1 MTNQN
6 LQNIIAKNK
15 ELLSQ
20 GRWEGA
26 IMALF
31 GGLLYLVLI
40 AIILN

>member
-6 LQNIIAKNK
+6 LQDIVSKNK

-20 GRWEGA
+20 GRYEGA

-31 GGLLYLVLI
+31 GGLLYLIII
-40 AIILN
+40 AVFLN